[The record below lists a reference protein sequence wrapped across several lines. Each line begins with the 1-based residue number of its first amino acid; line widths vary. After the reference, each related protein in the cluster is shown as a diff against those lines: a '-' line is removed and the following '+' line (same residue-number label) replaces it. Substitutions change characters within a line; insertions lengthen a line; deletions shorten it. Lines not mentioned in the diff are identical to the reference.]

1 MDGNHDSRF
10 GYHPYHYN
18 KKQGY
23 GPFPS
28 FGHKQEAQDA
38 AQHKACGNGYSR
50 QKHAFLPHQP
60 SDLLLRR
67 SDNPEPAVFLCF
79 GNDGD
84 IEKAVNYQRCGYD
97 DEDTAKQD
105 CQYFFY
111 GKILSQAEI
120 SGTVKYLIL
129 CYPVS
134 CSKCPDLILKDFH
147 IVIFRILKTDI
158 HIVSGIPVKNSL
170 HIGF

>member
-1 MDGNHDSRF
+1 MTAAPVITPITITKSRDMDHFHPSGTSRK
-10 GYHPYHYN
+10 PRM
-18 KKQGY
+18 Q
-23 GPFPS
+23 PS
-28 FGHKQEAQDA
+28 TRPG
-38 AQHKACGNGYSR
+38 GNGYSR

-84 IEKAVNYQRCGYD
+84 IEKAVNHQRCGYD

-129 CYPVS
+129 CHPVS
-134 CSKCPDLILKDFH
+134 CSKCPDLILK
-147 IVIFRILKTDI
+147 ISILSFS
-158 HIVSGIPVKNSL
+158 VSLMAVYISYLGFPFKNSL